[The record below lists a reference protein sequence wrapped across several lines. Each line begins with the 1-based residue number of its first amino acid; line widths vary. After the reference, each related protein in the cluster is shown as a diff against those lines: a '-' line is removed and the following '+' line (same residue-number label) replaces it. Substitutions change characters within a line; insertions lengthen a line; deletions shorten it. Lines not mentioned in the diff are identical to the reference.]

1 MPNWSS
7 IEAGFLQ
14 QTRPYQLGELASCLA
29 RIKAWCSE
37 IESARFGVPI
47 ILSESLL
54 YLSLLIKQEVHT
66 SEFIQLNQLLLSWQ
80 QRWSAIISQPD
91 EIALVRATSAFWSNR
106 ILDMSGLLDS
116 ETESV
121 KN

>member
-7 IEAGFLQ
+7 VEAGFLQ
-14 QTRPYQLGELASCLA
+14 QTRPYQLGELASCFA

-66 SEFIQLNQLLLSWQ
+66 SEFIQLHQLVLSWQ
-80 QRWSAIISQPD
+80 QRWSAIISKPD
-91 EIALVRATSAFWSNR
+91 EIDLVIATSASNTAR
-106 ILDMSGLLDS
+106 LRKKEG
-116 ETESV
+116 ERR